1 VRSFITAIV
10 LLLVLPGSALA
21 AGSAPPTVSWTTPAA
36 GPVAGAVLGTVE
48 ATDDVAITK
57 VEFRVRGILRYV
69 DTAAPYEGTFLSGFV
84 ADGPAEFKATA
95 FDSDGQTAVA
105 TVETTIDNT
114 KPSLTVAGPDKA
126 RFFPR
131 TSQTWSFDAADGGTG
146 IDHIR
151 CSVQPMGNTPVF
163 GNCTSAAAFVLNE
176 QPEGFWTFSV
186 RATDKAGNF
195 AQQARD
201 IKIDGTPPETTLLD
215 GVEDGETTGEG
226 TLTWDLEA
234 DENATFECRIAPAPF
249 APCSGE
255 ARHVVSGLA
264 PGTYTFEA
272 RATDLT
278 GNVDPTPVH
287 ITFTIV
293 AGAAPSGAAAAP
305 GAASLVTERV
315 SDPGAPQIEVA
326 LSFSFTAARSA
337 TKLAH
342 FLVKNIPAGATVV
355 VKCPSGCARKTYR
368 KVKRKGGQLL
378 LTPVIKKQ
386 LAVGTEITVTVSK
399 PGATAAVKVLKIRAR
414 KAPLVTTLCQPEG
427 SSKPAAC

>member
-1 VRSFITAIV
+1 MRSFITAIV

-36 GPVAGAVLGTVE
+36 GPVAGAVQGAVE

-105 TVETTIDNT
+105 TVETVIDNT

-131 TSQTWSFDAADGGTG
+131 TSQTWSFDAGGRR
-146 IDHIR
+146 HR
-151 CSVQPMGNTPVF
+151 HRPRPLSVQPMGNTPVF

-234 DENATFECRIAPAPF
+234 DETRPSSAASRPRRSRPAPA
-249 APCSGE
+249 
-255 ARHVVSGLA
+255 R
-264 PGTYTFEA
+264 
-272 RATDLT
+272 
-278 GNVDPTPVH
+278 
-287 ITFTIV
+287 
-293 AGAAPSGAAAAP
+293 
-305 GAASLVTERV
+305 
-315 SDPGAPQIEVA
+315 
-326 LSFSFTAARSA
+326 
-337 TKLAH
+337 
-342 FLVKNIPAGATVV
+342 PAMW
-355 VKCPSGCARKTYR
+355 
-368 KVKRKGGQLL
+368 
-378 LTPVIKKQ
+378 
-386 LAVGTEITVTVSK
+386 
-399 PGATAAVKVLKIRAR
+399 
-414 KAPLVTTLCQPEG
+414 
-427 SSKPAAC
+427 